1 MILPEIV
8 SWIMTAQFFELIKV
22 AKQQILG
29 IGNFFAMKYK
39 HLVTNVVFDNEK
51 EAEDFGKKSM
61 KRGFEHKIV
70 EYNNENFE
78 RYWYK

>member
-1 MILPEIV
+1 MMLYFVIFKKKKDKEYKMFTNIL
-8 SWIMTAQFFELIKV
+8 
-22 AKQQILG
+22 
-29 IGNFFAMKYK
+29 
-39 HLVTNVVFDNEK
+39 FDNEK
-51 EAEDFGKKSM
+51 EADSFGKKCM

>member
-1 MILPEIV
+1 MILYFVI
-8 SWIMTAQFFELIKV
+8 FK
-22 AKQQILG
+22 KKKDK
-29 IGNFFAMKYK
+29 KYK
-39 HLVTNVVFDNEK
+39 MFTNIIFNNEK

-70 EYNNENFE
+70 EYNNENFK

>member
-1 MILPEIV
+1 MMLYFVIFKNKKDKE
-8 SWIMTAQFFELIKV
+8 
-22 AKQQILG
+22 
-29 IGNFFAMKYK
+29 YK
-39 HLVTNVVFDNEK
+39 MFTNIIFNNEK

-70 EYNNENFE
+70 EYNNENFD